1 MIASACADHSGTVAS
16 TMLAPP
22 AQQHTAND
30 PPLIHNM
37 IAGGLGGAMGDSCM
51 HSLDTVKTRQ
61 QGAPNVAKYKSML
74 QAYANIFREEG
85 IRKGLYG
92 GFVPAMWGSLPGT
105 TIFFGTYEFTK
116 RNMIAYGVPETLT
129 HLMSG
134 FVGDLAASCIYVP
147 SEVLKTRLQLQ
158 GRYNNE
164 HFHSGYNYKGT
175 WDAIKSIIRIESWS
189 ALFFGYKATLLRDLP
204 FSALQLAFYEKFR
217 STSQT
222 IIGSRDIGNTGELL
236 TGAAAGGLAGV
247 ITTPMDVI
255 KTRIQTQLDNEMAA
269 AAAPAI
275 EKVRHSSSGGIKPGL
290 TPSSS
295 TKGST
300 VKFSVARIQN
310 IHTSA
315 STFKPATNL
324 APSTP
329 PLTTA
334 KEIVKIKSD
343 SMLQA
348 LRTVHKAEGMNG
360 LFAGVGPRFV
370 WTSVQSSIML
380 FAYQSILKFLD
391 GAAETTV
398 VF

>member
-1 MIASACADHSGTVAS
+1 MIPASASACADHNGTVAS

-22 AQQHTAND
+22 NAEQQTDN
-30 PPLIHNM
+30 PPLLHNM
-37 IAGGLGGAMGDSCM
+37 IAGGLGGGMGDSCM

-61 QGAPNVAKYKSML
+61 QAAPNVTKYKSML

-116 RNMIAYGVPETLT
+116 RNMIVYGVPETLT
-129 HLMSG
+129 HLASG

-158 GRYNNE
+158 GRYNNK

-175 WDAIKSIIRIESWS
+175 WDAIKSIIRVEGWS

-217 STSQT
+217 STTQT
-222 IIGSRDIGNTGELL
+222 IVGSRDIGHVGELL

-255 KTRIQTQLDNEMAA
+255 KTRIQTQLDGESVAV
-269 AAAPAI
+269 AAPSPAI
-275 EKVRHSSSGGIKPGL
+275 NRSIANVSGGRKQLHSSAP
-290 TPSSS
+290 T
-295 TKGST
+295 
-300 VKFSVARIQN
+300 FIQ
-310 IHTSA
+310 
-315 STFKPATNL
+315 ATNFE
-324 APSTP
+324 P
-329 PLTTA
+329 PLTT
-334 KEIVKIKSD
+334 VKIKSD

-348 LRTVHKAEGMNG
+348 LRTIYKAEGVSG

-391 GAAETTV
+391 GAAETSIG
-398 VF
+398 F

>member
-1 MIASACADHSGTVAS
+1 
-16 TMLAPP
+16 
-22 AQQHTAND
+22 
-30 PPLIHNM
+30 M
-37 IAGGLGGAMGDSCM
+37 IAGGVGGGMGDSCM

-74 QAYANIFREEG
+74 GAYANIFREEG
-85 IRKGLYG
+85 LQKGLYS

-129 HLMSG
+129 HLTAG
-134 FVGDLAASCIYVP
+134 LVGDLAASCVYVP

-164 HFHSGYNYKGT
+164 NFHSGYNYRGT
-175 WDAIKSIIRIESWS
+175 WDAVRTIVRVEGWS

-217 STSQT
+217 STTQ
-222 IIGSRDIGNTGELL
+222 IVMGSRDIGHAGELL

-255 KTRIQTQLDNEMAA
+255 KTRIQTQLDNEAA
-269 AAAPAI
+269 AAAVAAVSAPDNIPPPLSNRGTKPSPAPPSFTDGSI
-275 EKVRHSSSGGIKPGL
+275 VRL
-290 TPSSS
+290 
-295 TKGST
+295 
-300 VKFSVARIQN
+300 SVARKQN

-315 STFKPATNL
+315 FTLMPVPSSSRPTPTKP
-324 APSTP
+324 P
-329 PLTTA
+329 PTTA
-334 KEIVKIKSD
+334 KEIVRIKSD

-348 LRTVHKAEGMNG
+348 LSTIYRTEGMNG

-391 GAAETTV
+391 GSSDSTV
-398 VF
+398 AF

>member
-1 MIASACADHSGTVAS
+1 
-16 TMLAPP
+16 
-22 AQQHTAND
+22 
-30 PPLIHNM
+30 M
-37 IAGGLGGAMGDSCM
+37 IAGGLGGGMGDSFM

-61 QGAPNVAKYKSML
+61 QGAPNVPKYKSML
-74 QAYANIFREEG
+74 RAYASIFREEG
-85 IRKGLYG
+85 FQKGLYS

-116 RNMIAYGVPETLT
+116 RNMIAYGVPDTLT
-129 HLMSG
+129 HLTAG
-134 FVGDLAASCIYVP
+134 FLGDLAASCIYVP

-164 HFHSGYNYKGT
+164 NFHSGYNYKGT
-175 WDAIKSIIRIESWS
+175 WDAVRTIIRVEGWS

-217 STSQT
+217 STTQ
-222 IIGSRDIGNTGELL
+222 IVIGSRDIGNTGELL

-255 KTRIQTQLDNEMAA
+255 KTRIQTQLDNEAA
-269 AAAPAI
+269 AAAVAAVSATDNIPPLSNRGTKPSPVPPSFTDGPI
-275 EKVRHSSSGGIKPGL
+275 VRL
-290 TPSSS
+290 
-295 TKGST
+295 
-300 VKFSVARIQN
+300 SVARKQN

-315 STFKPATNL
+315 STLMP
-324 APSTP
+324 APSYSRPAPTK
-329 PLTTA
+329 PLPTTA
-334 KEIVKIKSD
+334 KEIARIKSD

-348 LRTVHKAEGMNG
+348 LSTIYKTEGMNG
-360 LFAGVGPRFV
+360 LLAGVGPRFV

-391 GAAETTV
+391 GSAESTV
-398 VF
+398 AF